1 MSAAKRTGALTAPHR
16 RCGAAAAADAAA
28 GTCGECLFDPLTACW
43 RIAAE
48 FRGMVGNQ
56 LPHGA
61 KPGGK
66 PQDVGTQAAA
76 GAHFDL
82 VK

>member
-1 MSAAKRTGALTAPHR
+1 MLAH
-16 RCGAAAAADAAA
+16 C
-28 GTCGECLFDPLTACW
+28 
-43 RIAAE
+43 AE

-66 PQDVGTQAAA
+66 PQDAGSQAAA
-76 GAHFDL
+76 GAGGSGDGTAASQGQCQML
-82 VK
+82 KNTE